1 MKTMTTKTT
10 DGLLVKVCG
19 LTREQDALFCAELGA
34 DLLGFIFHPGSPRN
48 TTPEFPAGLDFP
60 RLGLPG
66 VRKVGVFVDQKPME
80 ALGLMAAGR
89 LDLAQLHGGQTE
101 SFCQV
106 LAERMGPSRII
117 KVFWPEKAAS
127 LAAFQAELD
136 RYAPYCG
143 MMLVDAGSGGGGHGQ
158 PIGASGGGKAAEIL
172 AGATFPRPWLLA
184 GGLNPDNAPGLI
196 SRYRSPAPLAQ
207 GLLAQGPLSSG
218 KGLAGVDLNSGVE
231 ASPGLKDEK
240 LLRAAFAAIRAASA
254 AITQGVT
261 P

>member
-1 MKTMTTKTT
+1 MTNIPTRP

-106 LAERMGPSRII
+106 LAERMGPARII

-143 MMLVDAGSGGGGHGQ
+143 MMLVDAGSGGGGHGRA
-158 PIGASGGGKAAEIL
+158 IGAAEASGGGGKAAEIL

-184 GGLNPDNAPGLI
+184 GGITADNAPGLI
-196 SRYRSPAPLAQ
+196 SRHRSP
-207 GLLAQGPLSSG
+207 GPLSHG

-240 LLRAAFAAIRAASA
+240 LLRAALAAIKAASA
-254 AITQGVT
+254 AKTQGVT

>member
-1 MKTMTTKTT
+1 MTEVMTEVMKMA
-10 DGLLVKVCG
+10 DEMLIKVCG
-19 LTREQDALFCAELGA
+19 LTREEDALFCAELGA

-48 TTPEFPAGLDFP
+48 TTPEFPANL
-60 RLGLPG
+60 RLPG
-66 VRKVGVFVDQKPME
+66 VRKVGVFLDQKPME
-80 ALGLMAAGR
+80 ALGIMAAGR

-143 MMLVDAGSGGGGHGQ
+143 MMLVDAGSGGGGHGRA
-158 PIGASGGGKAAEIL
+158 IGAAEDSGGGGKAAEIL
-172 AGATFPRPWLLA
+172 AGAKFPRPWLLA

-196 SRYRSPAPLAQ
+196 SRYRSPA
-207 GLLAQGPLSSG
+207 LLAQGPLSNG
-218 KGLAGVDLNSGVE
+218 MGLAGVDLNSGVE
-231 ASPGLKDEK
+231 ASPGLKDET
-240 LLRAAFAAIRAASA
+240 LLRAAFAAIKAIGAAT
-254 AITQGVT
+254 TQGVT